1 MSGEAF
7 KRQTPSPPNVPEI
20 VGSEKREN
28 EIHRQS
34 YQVRHNFSQA
44 RQGDS
49 WQIVI
54 K

>member
-34 YQVRHNFSQA
+34 IRCATILVRQD
-44 RQGDS
+44 R
-49 WQIVI
+49 VI
-54 K
+54 RGKLS